1 MINFDLIKNMEL
13 RLLVTASESINS
25 LSAQDI
31 EVMVSR
37 IAALP
42 VEGQL
47 EMIDALRDER
57 EQARAA
63 KLARGITPEMEAQQ
77 IKNSTALLAAE
88 TRGFDMEV
96 NKAREAA
103 ARNEEGAP
111 ENILNTL

>member
-1 MINFDLIKNMEL
+1 MLNFDLIKNMEL

-25 LSAQDI
+25 LPSKDVQ
-31 EVMVSR
+31 VMVSR

-57 EQARAA
+57 EQVMSA
-63 KLARGITPEMEAQQ
+63 KLARGLTPEVEAQQ
-77 IKNSTALLAAE
+77 IKNSAALLAAE

-96 NKAREAA
+96 NQARESAA
-103 ARNEEGAP
+103 KKEEGPP
-111 ENILNTL
+111 ENILQSI

>member
-1 MINFDLIKNMEL
+1 MINYDLIKNMEL

-25 LSAQDI
+25 LPAPNI

-57 EQARAA
+57 EQVRAA
-63 KLARGITPEMEAQQ
+63 KLARGLTPEVEAQQ
-77 IKNSTALLAAE
+77 IKNSAALLAAE

-103 ARNEEGAP
+103 AKSEEGEP
-111 ENILNTL
+111 ENILKTL

>member
-25 LSAQDI
+25 LPTRDV

-57 EQARAA
+57 EQVRAA
-63 KLARGITPEMEAQQ
+63 KLARGITPEVEAQQ
-77 IKNSTALLAAE
+77 IKNSAALLAAE

-103 ARNEEGAP
+103 AKSEEGEP
-111 ENILNTL
+111 ENILKTL